1 MPQSPIN
8 TANGAG
14 RGTPA
19 NTGTLYS
26 VRDVAQLFDL
36 PERKIRYWAQTGFI
50 RPSKRI
56 DGPSDRKRLRYSFRD
71 LIAIKVAKELL
82 DAGLSL
88 QRVRRNLD
96 ALRLKLPDI
105 DEPLAKLRIR
115 SERERVLVEDGGGQ
129 HTFDA
134 ATGQYLLDFDVS
146 SLQQQAAKV
155 LTLPWAKQSDE
166 NDERTA
172 YEWFRYACVRER
184 EWEGVDPEDRAFCD
198 ARDAYEKALD
208 LDPEFAAAYTNL
220 GALHAAAGD
229 LDAARDYFD
238 EALRCDEEQPEAQS
252 NLAALALRSGDFDTA
267 IAGYQQVLRASP
279 DYAEA
284 HYGIARALLE
294 VGGKGRALAHLER
307 FCHAV
312 ERVPADERDP
322 SMNARCDQAKAVIAA
337 LREELGVSASPS

>member
-1 MPQSPIN
+1 MST
-8 TANGAG
+8 TA
-14 RGTPA
+14 GTQA
-19 NTGTLYS
+19 NRDASTLYS

-50 RPSKRI
+50 RPSKRS
-56 DGPSDRKRLRYSFRD
+56 DVSSDRKRLRYSFRD

-96 ALRLKLPDI
+96 ALRLKLPEV
-105 DEPLAKLRIR
+105 DEPLARLRIR
-115 SERERVLVEDGGGQ
+115 SERERVLVDDGDQ

-134 ATGQYLLDFDVS
+134 ATGQCLLAFDVS
-146 SLQQQAAKV
+146 SLQAQAAKV
-155 LTLPWAKQSDE
+155 LSLPWARGDDDDD
-166 NDERTA
+166 DERTA

-184 EWEGVDPEDRAFCD
+184 EWNGHDPEDRAFSE

-208 LDPEFAAAYTNL
+208 IDPEFAAAYTNL

-252 NLAALALRSGDFDTA
+252 NLAALALRSGDFDMA

-312 ERVPADERDP
+312 ERIPSDERDE
-322 SMNARCDQAKAVIAA
+322 SMQGRCEQARTVIAA
-337 LREELGVSASPS
+337 LRKELGVTANPSS

>member
-1 MPQSPIN
+1 MPQSPIS
-8 TANGAG
+8 TIK
-14 RGTPA
+14 GTGMGTSVDA
-19 NTGTLYS
+19 TTLYS
-26 VRDVAQLFDL
+26 VRDVSQLFDL
-36 PERKIRYWAQTGFI
+36 PERRIRYWAQTGFI
-50 RPSKRI
+50 RPSKRV

-96 ALRLKLPDI
+96 ALRLKLPDV
-105 DEPLAKLRIR
+105 DEPLARLRIR
-115 SERERVLVEDGGGQ
+115 SERERVLVEDGDQ

-134 ATGQYLLDFDVS
+134 ATGQCLLDFDVQ

-155 LTLPWAKQSDE
+155 LTLPWAREGDE
-166 NDERTA
+166 ADERTA

-184 EWEGVDPEDRAFCD
+184 EWDGKDPEDRAFCD

-267 IAGYQQVLRASP
+267 ISGYQQVLRSSP

-307 FCHAV
+307 FCRAV
-312 ERVPADERDP
+312 DRIPQTERDP
-322 SMNARCDQAKAVIAA
+322 SLIGRWEQAHAVIAA
-337 LREELGVSASPS
+337 LREELGVTASPS